1 MSRGLNLALL
11 TALRSHDQAEQL
23 SALRSLKNDIVG
35 HVQKKEKW
43 IEEGVLEPI
52 VRILDTGRSTAKPSR
67 RDSRSHAQPSPRSL
81 VGEESARLQALQILA
96 SLANGNDH
104 IFENAGILIANMY
117 CAGGL
122 AFLAPLHAA
131 GALSAILSNIS
142 PNENP
147 PQVVTAALRASI
159 NIAEV
164 TSLALPTSAP
174 DLANLADVAFVAPVL
189 GAFRDILVPSAET
202 SHLQTQRNLVAKLIS
217 LLCREERHQVI
228 LADNAILD
236 ALATNLASVIV
247 ARGFVIPGAE
257 AIAQNDGIA
266 DLLPTSA
273 AASTDVTAIF
283 EALSAIIGDSR
294 WRASA
299 LIYAPAIYTVF
310 PNPGSPQRSSAMKA
324 CANSFE
330 AAGLSSIASKDLGV
344 MDCLLPLVPDVQA
357 KFPTFNSF
365 SNVTAY
371 QSSLRAPSVKLFSS
385 GLTWDGDQTESELY
399 SLRPEGEVE
408 ETESP
413 LIPWLIHTAR
423 SAVGM
428 ERFMAASVV
437 TALFKAGFGN
447 KSREAYMGRL
457 VVPILLRA
465 LEDAGSTSGNDEAT
479 STDGET
485 ATNRLIVE
493 RSLAVL
499 AKLVVDSDF
508 LQKCAFDC
516 SGVKTVSTFL
526 KGAYEPIFSASSRP
540 WSPTP
545 RHDKTG
551 EREIGFPTSRLGPP
565 GQPLLLA
572 HRIRVREAALKAV
585 AALAG
590 KDDYGRALV
599 DQDLVPYIVESLSAS
614 PSKPI
619 KDRPKSPNMPL
630 GQDDGTQVDAAY
642 GANPTTVIIAAC
654 HALRTLARSV
664 SILRTTLQDCG
675 VVRPAFRLLRHQDI
689 EVQIAAS
696 GLMCNLVTNV
706 SPMRDVSNN

>member
-1 MSRGLNLALL
+1 M
-11 TALRSHDQAEQL
+11 
-23 SALRSLKNDIVG
+23 
-35 HVQKKEKW
+35 
-43 IEEGVLEPI
+43 
-52 VRILDTGRSTAKPSR
+52 
-67 RDSRSHAQPSPRSL
+67 
-81 VGEESARLQALQILA
+81 
-96 SLANGNDH
+96 
-104 IFENAGILIANMY
+104 
-117 CAGGL
+117 
-122 AFLAPLHAA
+122 
-131 GALSAILSNIS
+131 
-142 PNENP
+142 
-147 PQVVTAALRASI
+147 
-159 NIAEV
+159 
-164 TSLALPTSAP
+164 
-174 DLANLADVAFVAPVL
+174 APVL
-189 GAFRDILVPSAET
+189 EAFRDILVTSAET
-202 SHLQTQRNLVAKLIS
+202 SHFQTQRNLVAKLIS

-236 ALATNLASVIV
+236 ALATNLSSVIV
-247 ARGFVIPGAE
+247 ARGFAIPGAE
-257 AIAQNDGIA
+257 AIAQSDGIA
-266 DLLPTSA
+266 DLFPNPATA
-273 AASTDVTAIF
+273 GIDVTAIF
-283 EALSAIIGDSR
+283 EALSVIIGDSC

-299 LIYAPAIYTVF
+299 LVYAPAIYAVF
-310 PNPGSPQRSSAMKA
+310 PNPGSPQRSSSMKA

-357 KFPTFNSF
+357 KFSTVNSF
-365 SNVTAY
+365 SIVTSY

-399 SLRPEGEVE
+399 GLHPEGEVE
-408 ETESP
+408 ETENP

-423 SAVGM
+423 SSSGM
-428 ERFMAASVV
+428 ERLMAASVV

-457 VVPILLRA
+457 IVPILLQA
-465 LEDAGSTSGNDEAT
+465 LEDTGSTSGNDEAA
-479 STDGET
+479 STDGEN

-493 RSLAVL
+493 RSLAIL

-516 SGVKTVSTFL
+516 SGVKIISALL
-526 KGAYEPIFSASSRP
+526 KGAYEPLFSTSSRT

-545 RHDKTG
+545 PHEKTG
-551 EREIGFPTSRLGPP
+551 DREIGFPTSRLGPP
-565 GQPLLLA
+565 AQPPLLG
-572 HRIRVREAALKAV
+572 HRIRVREVALKAV

-614 PSKPI
+614 PSKPV
-619 KDRPKSPNMPL
+619 KDRPKSPNMSL
-630 GQDDGTQVDAAY
+630 LQDDGTQVDAAY
-642 GANPTTVIIAAC
+642 GANPTTVIVAAC

-664 SILRTTLQDCG
+664 SILRTTLQDSG

-706 SPMRDVSNN
+706 SPMRDVSDT

>member
-1 MSRGLNLALL
+1 
-11 TALRSHDQAEQL
+11 
-23 SALRSLKNDIVG
+23 
-35 HVQKKEKW
+35 
-43 IEEGVLEPI
+43 
-52 VRILDTGRSTAKPSR
+52 
-67 RDSRSHAQPSPRSL
+67 
-81 VGEESARLQALQILA
+81 
-96 SLANGNDH
+96 
-104 IFENAGILIANMY
+104 MY
-117 CAGGL
+117 FAGGF
-122 AFLAPLHAA
+122 AFLAPIHAA
-131 GALSAILSNIS
+131 GALSAILSNIP

-147 PQVVTAALRASI
+147 PQVVIAALRASI

-164 TSLALPTSAP
+164 TTLALPTSVP

-189 GAFRDILVPSAET
+189 EAFRDILVTSAET
-202 SHLQTQRNLVAKLIS
+202 SYLQTQRNLVAKLIS
-217 LLCREERHQVI
+217 LLCREDRHQVV
-228 LADNAILD
+228 LTDSAILD

-247 ARGFVIPGAE
+247 ARGFVVPGAE
-257 AIAQNDGIA
+257 AIAQSDGIA
-266 DLLPTSA
+266 DLFPESA
-273 AASTDVTAIF
+273 APGTDITAIF

-299 LIYAPAIYTVF
+299 LIYAPAICTVF

-324 CANSFE
+324 CASSFE
-330 AAGLSSIASKDLGV
+330 AVGLSSIASKDLGV
-344 MDCLLPLVPDVQA
+344 MDCLLPLVPEVQT
-357 KFPTFNSF
+357 KFPIINSF
-365 SNVTAY
+365 PNLTPY
-371 QSSLRAPSVKLFSS
+371 QSSLRAPSVRLFSS

-399 SLRPEGEVE
+399 GSHPEGEVE

-423 SAVGM
+423 ASTGM
-428 ERFMAASVV
+428 ETIMAASVV

-447 KSREAYMGRL
+447 KSREACMGRL
-457 VVPILLRA
+457 IVPILFQA
-465 LEDAGSTSGNDEAT
+465 LEDIGSTSGNDEAT
-479 STDGET
+479 FTDGET

-493 RSLAVL
+493 RSLAIL

-516 SGVKTVSTFL
+516 SGVKIISALL
-526 KGAYEPIFSASSRP
+526 KGAYEPLFSTSPRP

-545 RHDKTG
+545 HCEKNR
-551 EREIGFPTSRLGPP
+551 EREIGFPTSRLGLP
-565 GQPLLLA
+565 GQHPLLA
-572 HRIRVREAALKAV
+572 HRVRVREVALKAV

-590 KDDYGRALV
+590 KDDYGKALV

-614 PSKPI
+614 PSKPV
-619 KDRPKSPNMPL
+619 KDQPKSLNMSL

-642 GANPTTVIIAAC
+642 GANPTTVIVAAC

-706 SPMRDVSNN
+706 SPMRDVSNTSSPVQQLPSTRW